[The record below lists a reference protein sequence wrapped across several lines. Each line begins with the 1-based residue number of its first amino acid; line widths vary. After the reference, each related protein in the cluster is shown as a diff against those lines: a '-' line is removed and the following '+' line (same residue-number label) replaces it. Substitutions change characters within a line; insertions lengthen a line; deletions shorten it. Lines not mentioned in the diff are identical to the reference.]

1 MDIGSLA
8 TVAAI
13 VAVAGLV
20 RGITGFGGSMVMT
33 PPLSLLIGPP
43 EAVATA
49 LFLETLAAL
58 QAVPEVI
65 RNVQWRTLLPIT
77 VAAALTVPLG
87 SYVLVTL
94 DREIVRRMIA
104 GVVVLFSIGL
114 LVGYRHAGRRRTT
127 TSAGLG
133 LLSGFMLG
141 ATGIGAPPVIL
152 YLLSGP
158 DPAVV
163 TRANLT
169 TYVTLISAF
178 GLLMLLVGGVITG
191 ELALRVLL
199 LTPVFLGGMV
209 LGGRVFARL
218 TDEGFRRATLVVL
231 IIVSGAILVA

>member
-87 SYVLVTL
+87 SYVSSPSTGRLC
-94 DREIVRRMIA
+94 A
-104 GVVVLFSIGL
+104 G
-114 LVGYRHAGRRRTT
+114 
-127 TSAGLG
+127 
-133 LLSGFMLG
+133 
-141 ATGIGAPPVIL
+141 
-152 YLLSGP
+152 
-158 DPAVV
+158 
-163 TRANLT
+163 
-169 TYVTLISAF
+169 
-178 GLLMLLVGGVITG
+178 
-191 ELALRVLL
+191 
-199 LTPVFLGGMV
+199 
-209 LGGRVFARL
+209 
-218 TDEGFRRATLVVL
+218 
-231 IIVSGAILVA
+231 